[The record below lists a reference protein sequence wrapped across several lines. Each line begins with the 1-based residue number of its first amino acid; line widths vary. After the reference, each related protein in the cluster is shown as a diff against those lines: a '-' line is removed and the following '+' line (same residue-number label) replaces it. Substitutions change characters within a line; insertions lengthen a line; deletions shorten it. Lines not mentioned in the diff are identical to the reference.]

1 MNTTLNEI
9 RTHHPCEESWGV
21 LLRSLD
27 KTKADDEPL
36 AYSRIMEICGLDD
49 TLWAIARCHPRG
61 PRICAEFALWC
72 AEGVREHMS
81 DPGATAVLELTRE
94 YLDGGCTIV
103 QLEAAR
109 AASYAADCA
118 SGAASYAANWAA
130 RAASYAADCAADR
143 AAVCAATC
151 AAARAADCAADCAAD
166 RAAVW
171 AAQKSK
177 LIALLEEEVS
187 WSTPP

>member
-9 RTHHPCEESWGV
+9 RAHHPCEESWGV

-49 TLWAIARCHPRG
+49 TLWAIARCHPHG

-81 DPGATAVLELTRE
+81 DPRATAVLDLTRE
-94 YLDGGCTIV
+94 YLAGQSTID
-103 QLEAAR
+103 QLQAAR
-109 AASYAADCA
+109 AAARAADC
-118 SGAASYAANWAA
+118 
-130 RAASYAADCAADR
+130 AADCAADR
-143 AAVCAATC
+143 AAVWAADCAAYRAAVWAATC

-187 WSTPP
+187 

>member
-9 RTHHPCEESWGV
+9 RAHHPCEESWGV

-27 KTKADDEPL
+27 KTQADDEPL

-49 TLWAIARCHPRG
+49 TLWAIARCHPHG

-81 DPGATAVLELTRE
+81 DPRATAVLDLTRE
-94 YLDGGCTIV
+94 YLAGQSTID
-103 QLEAAR
+103 QLQAARVAAR
-109 AASYAADCA
+109 AAA
-118 SGAASYAANWAA
+118 W
-130 RAASYAADCAADR
+130 AADCAA
-143 AAVCAATC
+143 AYS
-151 AAARAADCAADCAAD
+151 AARAAAYSAACAAACAADCAAAFTACWAAYAASCAADRAADCAAD

-187 WSTPP
+187 